1 MSATPRQS
9 AAGVASR
16 VLLVGLL
23 FGAVSSVPRSD
34 RAFPIRR
41 NFMRGY
47 ALDVDAEDCSMSFA
61 WSGGTLRT
69 GYPAY
74 KYQVKTTAPAFRLWA
89 APGLSRV
96 PAPPAL
102 ASRLG
107 AVTCPCGSGFRLP
120 ARGSSGA
127 AMCHLSSSTQ
137 LLAQGSSGAITCP
150 TDGFCRLQ
158 ANK

>member
-69 GYPAY
+69 GYPFV
-74 KYQVKTTAPAFRLWA
+74 QVSSQDI
-89 APGLSRV
+89 G
-96 PAPPAL
+96 
-102 ASRLG
+102 SRLPAVGSSG
-107 AVTCPCGSGFRLP
+107 AVTCPRASGSRLS
-120 ARGSSGA
+120 ARGSSGPSRVPVAPASASRPGA
-127 AMCHLSSSTQ
+127 ALGPPRVT
-137 LLAQGSSGAITCP
+137 
-150 TDGFCRLQ
+150 
-158 ANK
+158 